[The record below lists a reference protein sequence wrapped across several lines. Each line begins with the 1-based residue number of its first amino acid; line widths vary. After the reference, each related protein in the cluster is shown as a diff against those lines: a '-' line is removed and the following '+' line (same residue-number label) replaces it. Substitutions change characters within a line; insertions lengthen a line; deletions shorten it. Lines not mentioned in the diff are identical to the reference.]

1 MGSSPSSSL
10 LSFRFLL
17 LTCSSLTL
25 FFLVLNLFF
34 GGLKRRLH
42 GYGPRAYPVLGCLV
56 SFFKNKHRLLDW
68 YTELLAASPTQT
80 IVVSRLGAVRT
91 VVTANPANVEHI
103 LKTNFDN
110 YPKGKPFTDMLGDLL
125 GNGIFNADGKLWHTQ
140 RKLASH
146 EFTARLLRGIVVGS
160 LEAEMEGRL
169 APILGAAADGGQ
181 AVDMQELFKRFA
193 FDNICMISLG
203 MDPGCLEPSMPES
216 PLASALDTASGI
228 CASRG
233 AAPVPAVWKLKRAL
247 GIGSERV
254 LREKMA
260 IIHNSIME
268 LINRRKEGQLDGTV
282 IGDDFLSKLISAG
295 YAEEEVRD
303 MVISF
308 IMAGKDT
315 TSSALTWLFW
325 LLSRYPDVEQKLVEE
340 ATKRKGSLDYQTL
353 KEMTWLEACLYES
366 MRLYPP
372 VAWDS
377 KHAAGDDVLPD
388 GIPVSSGDRVTYFPY
403 GMGRMESLW
412 GEDAAEFRPSRW
424 LDREKKET
432 VKMSAFKYPVFQGGP
447 RVCLGK
453 EMAFIQMKYVVVS
466 VLRRFQLRPVSSVE
480 PVFVPLMTAHMAGG
494 LRAVVSWRCLEK
506 SGHQ

>member
-1 MGSSPSSSL
+1 MGSAAASSSSSSSRASSSSVGFL
-10 LSFRFLL
+10 PLPCSSFVFFLL
-17 LTCSSLTL
+17 ILRLL
-25 FFLVLNLFF
+25 L

-91 VVTANPANVEHI
+91 VITANPANVEHI

-125 GNGIFNADGKLWHTQ
+125 GNGIFNADGELWHTQ

-203 MDPGCLEPSMPES
+203 MDPGCLEPSMP
-216 PLASALDTASGI
+216 D
-228 CASRG
+228 RG

-295 YAEEEVRD
+295 YAEEE
-303 MVISF
+303 
-308 IMAGKDT
+308 DT

-388 GIPVSSGDRVTYFPY
+388 GIPVSSGT
-403 GMGRMESLW
+403 
-412 GEDAAEFRPSRW
+412 GE
-424 LDREKKET
+424 KET

-494 LRAVVSWRCLEK
+494 LRVVVSWRCLEK